1 MLLFTIIN
9 DRSDAMSFEAVKQF
23 FVNLGLE
30 NRVMEFDTSS
40 ATVEL
45 AAKAVSVIEARIA
58 KTLVFRNKESCIVV
72 VTAGDAKIDNYKFTL
87 EFKMKAKMVDI
98 DKVFILTGHEPGGVC
113 PFALPKDIPVYLDES
128 MKRFQTI
135 FPACGSDNSAVELTC
150 DEIFNYSN
158 AIKWVDVCKN
168 WQ

>member
-1 MLLFTIIN
+1 
-9 DRSDAMSFEAVKQF
+9 MSFEAVKQF